1 MGGAMRERRRRH
13 GEKVFVRGGRRVVE
27 YVTAAASEERDAHF
41 GAPQVVDDARVCRV
55 IGLRV
60 DVCVC
65 VSSNCSVQFQSLIVA
80 STFRFVCDVFF
91 FCVVRGGS
99 CV

>member
-1 MGGAMRERRRRH
+1 MGGAMRERRRRQ

-27 YVTAAASEERDAHF
+27 YVTAAAPSEERDAHF

-55 IGLRV
+55 IGSRV

-65 VSSNCSVQFQSLIVA
+65 VSSSRSSL
-80 STFRFVCDVFF
+80 
-91 FCVVRGGS
+91 
-99 CV
+99 